1 MTLLSGNSAQMSD
14 EIPQETKQ
22 KERKKLLF
30 FFLLIFRPKNIFY
43 KHAFIVLTS

>member
-22 KERKKLLF
+22 KERKNYYFSF
-30 FFLLIFRPKNIFY
+30 F
-43 KHAFIVLTS
+43 